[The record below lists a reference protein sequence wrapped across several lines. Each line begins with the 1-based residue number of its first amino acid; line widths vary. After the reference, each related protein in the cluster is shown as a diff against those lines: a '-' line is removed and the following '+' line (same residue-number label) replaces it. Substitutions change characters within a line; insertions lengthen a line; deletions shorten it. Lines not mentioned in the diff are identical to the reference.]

1 LKWWK
6 GEKQEMRP
14 AYCLIIKG
22 TREDLDIADLGAI
35 NNTVEVEVKLIGF
48 WPIKVT
54 HVTKIRDLI

>member
-1 LKWWK
+1 
-6 GEKQEMRP
+6 MRP